1 MNSMRRLASVCRHS
15 PGSLL
20 ILSGML
26 IAVMVLFTATP
37 AHAQQL
43 TGTLSAT
50 VYDASG
56 AVVPGAAITL
66 KNSDSG
72 DVRKTVSDGSGY
84 FTFTAVPP
92 ATYSITVSAKGFTTW
107 QLSGVVMNLGDSKTV
122 PNIALKAGSQGTTVE
137 VVADKNVEV
146 PMDTPEISTTMN
158 AEQIEDMSLGGRDAG
173 ELLKMMP
180 GAAFTNGG
188 SQGSSFNPQVT
199 GTNSGP
205 VGDYSLNGTQPYG
218 STAYML
224 DGANL
229 VDPGNA
235 GTQIANINEDMVQEV
250 KVLTGSYGAEYAYGP
265 VIFEAFSKSGG
276 KNLHGEGYTYARN
289 SSLNSWESY
298 TKESYRATVGSA
310 INSTT
315 AQSLAAVDFP
325 YEYFYYIGGN
335 VGGPVVLPWVNFN
348 KNHNKLFFWG
358 GYEYMI
364 QHPNQATA
372 YYNEVTQDQRN
383 GIFDCGSGNSPSG
396 TPAGCNQFS
405 ALEAGNGTTAY
416 AYYTPAPSIP
426 ADSNWTK
433 DSSGN
438 IHIPT
443 TDFDPN
449 ITALVAKAYPLPNI
463 TANGNNGWKKQRC

>member
-1 MNSMRRLASVCRHS
+1 M
-15 PGSLL
+15 
-20 ILSGML
+20 
-26 IAVMVLFTATP
+26 P

-50 VYDASG
+50 VYDSTG
-56 AVVPGAAITL
+56 AVVPGATVTL
-66 KNSDSG
+66 KNADSG

-84 FTFTAVPP
+84 FTFTAVQP
-92 ATYSITVSAKGFTTW
+92 ATYSITVAAKGFTTW
-107 QLSGVVMNLGDSKTV
+107 KLSGVVMNLGDSKTV
-122 PNIALKAGSQGTTVE
+122 PNIALKAGSEGTTVE

-146 PMDTPEISTTMN
+146 PLDTPEISTTMN

-188 SQGSSFNPQVT
+188 SQGSAFNPQVT

-205 VGDYSLNGTQPYG
+205 IGDYSLNGTQPYG

-235 GTQIANINEDMVQEV
+235 GTQIANINQDMVQEV

-276 KNLHGEGYTYARN
+276 KNLHGEGYMYARN
-289 SSLNSWESY
+289 STLNSWESY
-298 TKESYRATVGSA
+298 AKETYNSNITSATTPA
-310 INSTT
+310 N
-315 AQSLAAVDFP
+315 AASLAAIGYP
-325 YEYFYYIGGN
+325 YEYFYYVGGN

-364 QHPNQATA
+364 QHP
-372 YYNEVTQDQRN
+372 
-383 GIFDCGSGNSPSG
+383 
-396 TPAGCNQFS
+396 
-405 ALEAGNGTTAY
+405 
-416 AYYTPAPSIP
+416 
-426 ADSNWTK
+426 
-433 DSSGN
+433 
-438 IHIPT
+438 
-443 TDFDPN
+443 
-449 ITALVAKAYPLPNI
+449 
-463 TANGNNGWKKQRC
+463 